1 VRASEIAERALL
13 GAILVERERL
23 ADVQD
28 WLEPEDFYAYRH
40 GLVYGEILKLHA
52 DGQSPTPRAVL
63 HQMLPV
69 ADTRRLVDGPFLHTL
84 MESCPHPARAAIYGR
99 MVLEASIHRR
109 TTDRAEHLGYIAQS
123 TSPADI
129 VIDELA
135 QQATD
140 WARDL
145 DALDERWLLSGG
157 EMTQAGEIVPGPAA
171 GDPPRIANE
180 AAEVSAIASLL
191 AHPRQMEQ
199 VVNWLR
205 PEDFTRPDTRAL
217 YTAIADIAA
226 TGLHVDPVTV
236 MWAAVRHEGV
246 IERVGYE
253 AVTRLASA
261 GIPGYA
267 AVSGR
272 AVLEASLRNEV
283 CVTAS
288 RVAAVGRRAEHRP
301 AALSLAVRAELA
313 YVATDVRR
321 WPAASG

>member
-1 VRASEIAERALL
+1 MRASEIAERAFL

-171 GDPPRIANE
+171 ADPPRIANE

-191 AHPRQMEQ
+191 AHPRQIEQ

-226 TGLHVDPVTV
+226 TGLPVDPVTV
-236 MWAAVRHEGV
+236 MWAAVRHEGA

-267 AVSGR
+267 VVSGR

-301 AALSLAVRAELA
+301 GGLSLAVRAELA